1 MIFFLFSQFKETINK
16 VEKDELFCIFLW
28 KNGKHTL
35 RGSENSLCRMN
46 SLYTLSVQFFL
57 AGVYLNAR
65 APPRQEATFILVQI
79 PLSLLLQKEVFP
91 LVVHNSYMVVDPS
104 D

>member
-1 MIFFLFSQFKETINK
+1 
-16 VEKDELFCIFLW
+16 
-28 KNGKHTL
+28 
-35 RGSENSLCRMN
+35 MN
-46 SLYTLSVQFFL
+46 SLYTLSVQFFS
-57 AGVYLNAR
+57 AGVFNAR

-79 PLSLLLQKEVFP
+79 PLSLLLQKVVFP

>member
-1 MIFFLFSQFKETINK
+1 MDCFAY
-16 VEKDELFCIFLW
+16 FCGRTENIY
-28 KNGKHTL
+28 TL
-35 RGSENSLCRMN
+35 RGSENSLYRMN
-46 SLYTLSVQFFL
+46 SLYTLCNFSWL
-57 AGVYLNAR
+57 GYLNAR